1 MTHHVLAKGELL
13 DMAKQSG
20 LKVSGG
26 KTEEA
31 ILDFLRLLLEK
42 GVVEGILIPK
52 MLPSGDGVVQTLIH
66 DPDKL
71 KGASILSPTIP
82 VQSAKVASNLTSKNL
97 GKKAAALLKACEIRA
112 IVELSKFLQVK
123 LDNLY
128 LIGIDCP
135 GTFEVPDYAR
145 MTQEGNGGAGLTQG
159 LLQAMEKGEVLPP
172 QGYSFR
178 TACQM
183 CEYPVPQAD
192 IGVKLFGYR
201 VDQEIGL
208 EIGERL
214 EREIEE
220 KGILSLAEAKESANR
235 AEVVRKIVNERTK
248 KRDATFREFKGVVKD
263 LQAFLDRFSTCVRCH
278 NCMVACPICYCKECV
293 FKTSVFEH
301 EGDQLMRWADRKGG
315 IRMPTDTLIFHLIR
329 MSHMVTSCI
338 GCGLCDSACPSRLP
352 VASLFRSV
360 GDKVQQMLRYV
371 PGRDVKEVPP
381 VATFK
386 EDELK
391 TESGAI

>member
-1 MTHHVLAKGELL
+1 
-13 DMAKQSG
+13 MAK
-20 LKVSGG
+20 LAAVKVKDG

-31 ILDFLRLLLEK
+31 MIGFLKSLIEK
-42 GVVEGILIPK
+42 GVVEDIIIPK
-52 MLPSGDGVVQTLIH
+52 ALPSGEGVVQTLIRDAH
-66 DPDKL
+66 ML
-71 KGASILSPTIP
+71 GGGCALSPTMP
-82 VQSAKVASNLTSKNL
+82 VQSARVVSNLSIKNL
-97 GKKAAALLKACEIRA
+97 GKKVGAVMKSCEIRA
-112 IVELSKFLQVK
+112 IVELTKFLQVK

-135 GTFEVPDYAR
+135 GTFEVPDYAK
-145 MTQEGNGGAGLTQG
+145 MVQEGKGGEKLTKELFKGMERGDVAAPAGY
-159 LLQAMEKGEVLPP
+159 A
-172 QGYSFR
+172 FR
-178 TACQM
+178 AACQM

-192 IGVKLFGYR
+192 IVFKLYGYPT
-201 VDQEIGL
+201 DQEIGI
-208 EIGERL
+208 EVGGRR

-220 KGILSLAEAKESANR
+220 KGILSFSGQDSPNR
-235 AEVVRKIVNERTK
+235 AGVVGRVVDERTK
-248 KRDATFREFKGVVKD
+248 KRDAVFKEFKGMVKD
-263 LQAFLDRFSTCVRCH
+263 LPSFLDRFATCIRCH

-293 FKTSVFEH
+293 FRTAIFEH
-301 EGDQLMRWADRKGG
+301 DGDQFLRWADRKGG

-360 GDKVQQMLRYV
+360 GDKIQKMFQYV

-381 VATFK
+381 VATFR

-391 TESGAI
+391 VV